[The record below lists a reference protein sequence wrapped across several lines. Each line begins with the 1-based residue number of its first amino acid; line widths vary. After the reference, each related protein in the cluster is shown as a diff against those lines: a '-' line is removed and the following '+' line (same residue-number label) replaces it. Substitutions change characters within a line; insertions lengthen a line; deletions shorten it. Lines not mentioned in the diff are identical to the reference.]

1 MSNRRIL
8 VLSLIILTVV
18 GFVALLWG
26 GLAGKEPLTSR
37 SGAARI
43 NHLAPDFTLPLFSG
57 DNFTLSNLEGKPVVI
72 NFWASWCPPCRTEAP
87 ALEKVW
93 QLYKDKDVIFIGVDV
108 QDNEADAQTFITEF
122 GITYPNGPDAGS
134 KISIDYGVAGLPVT
148 FFTNR
153 EGRITNRWVGAISE
167 GLLIANIEE
176 ILQ

>member
-26 GLAGKEPLTSR
+26 GLAEKEPLTGR
-37 SGAARI
+37 SGAALL
-43 NHLAPDFTLPLFSG
+43 NNLAPDFTLPLFSE

-72 NFWASWCPPCRTEAP
+72 NFWASWCPPCRREAP

-93 QLYKDKDVIFIGVDV
+93 QLYKDKDVIFIGVNT
-108 QDNEADAQTFITEF
+108 QDSEADAQTFITEF
-122 GITYPNGPDAGS
+122 SITYPNGPDVDG
-134 KISIDYGVAGLPVT
+134 KITIDYGVSGLPVT

-153 EGRITNRWVGAISE
+153 EGRITNLWVGAISE
-167 GLLIANIEE
+167 GLLIAHIEE